1 MSEQQRPWWALGCAD
16 EMTARDVRNARRMN
30 LLIVAFMLSVMV
42 AKFAMARYPLGIP
55 LTVLAM
61 LLPAVVGGFYYR
73 AVGTFLREAD
83 ELTRSIH
90 TQAMAVA
97 AGAAL
102 GAWVFEALWE
112 EAAVL
117 LGEPVWSGLLAG
129 IANPVMGLALGYAVA
144 LVLLQRRYAG

>member
-1 MSEQQRPWWALGCAD
+1 MSEQRPWWALGCAN

-30 LLIVAFMLSVMV
+30 LSILAFMLSAVA
-42 AKFAMARYPLGIP
+42 AKFAMSRYPLGVP
-55 LTVLAM
+55 LTALAM
-61 LLPAVVGGFYYR
+61 LAPAVVGVLYYR

-90 TQAMAVA
+90 VQAMAVA

-102 GAWVFEALWE
+102 GTWVFEALWE

-117 LGEPVWSGLLAG
+117 IGDPEWAGLLAEL
-129 IANPVMGLALGYAVA
+129 ANPIMGLALGYAIA
-144 LVLLQRRYAG
+144 LFRLQRRYSG